1 MQNMLIII
9 LYTLIIGLL
18 SIVLYQNTPY
28 VIQYLKRIIPRKKRV
43 LNVDCSLLEQRVNEL
58 EKKVAKRANNDRAA
72 IRQEIKNVLIELKK
86 YLTSRNELRKNHH
99 TTANSGTHIRESSYP
114 DVPNFYPNPSKF
126 ITKNPKIQI
135 KKTKRLKYL
144 L

>member
-1 MQNMLIII
+1 MLIII

-28 VIQYLKRIIPRKKRV
+28 VIQYLKRVIPRKKRV

-86 YLTSRNELRKNHH
+86 
-99 TTANSGTHIRESSYP
+99 
-114 DVPNFYPNPSKF
+114 
-126 ITKNPKIQI
+126 
-135 KKTKRLKYL
+135 
-144 L
+144 

>member
-28 VIQYLKRIIPRKKRV
+28 VIQYLKRVIPRKKRV
-43 LNVDCSLLEQRVNEL
+43 SNVDCSLLEQRVNEL

-86 YLTSRNELRKNHH
+86 
-99 TTANSGTHIRESSYP
+99 
-114 DVPNFYPNPSKF
+114 
-126 ITKNPKIQI
+126 
-135 KKTKRLKYL
+135 
-144 L
+144 